1 MADPRPSH
9 THQPSLLNQPTP
21 PFPGAANAMYPNHRY
36 GNRGPERAMGN
47 RGTKREGPPQSI
59 ADHINDAIRRVA
71 GLTPRQRLAV
81 HNEMVRLCRDISF
94 MKMVADQTV
103 RGVGATSFGPPPHPF
118 DHPWAMAAAFRFGS
132 QDRQGSS
139 LVRHSSPG

>member
-1 MADPRPSH
+1 MPDPRPSH

-21 PFPGAANAMYPNHRY
+21 PYHGAAASLYGERGPQRSY
-36 GNRGPERAMGN
+36 GNLGRR
-47 RGTKREGPPQSI
+47 REGPPMSI

-94 MKMVADQTV
+94 MKMVADQT
-103 RGVGATSFGPPPHPF
+103 RGPYSE
-118 DHPWAMAAAFRFGS
+118 AAV
-132 QDRQGSS
+132 QDEGRP
-139 LVRHSSPG
+139 L